1 MHLVRRFFGFLTAV
15 PLSPGEQQQ
24 VRDLLRPALARLFF
38 AQRHEDQR
46 HAFNVQQSVAGTD
59 AIAEAALLHDV
70 GKTHSGL
77 GAFSRSLAT
86 LLNGIGLPTR
96 GRWKIYLDHGNIGA
110 DMLTEANATEL
121 AILFTR
127 HHPGP
132 APAGVN
138 PTTWHALEEA
148 DNA

>member
-1 MHLVRRFFGFLTAV
+1 MHLVRRFFGFLTAT

-38 AQRHEDQR
+38 AQRREDQR
-46 HAFNVQQSVAGTD
+46 HAFNVQQSVGGTD
-59 AIAEAALLHDV
+59 DIAEAALLHDV

-86 LLNGIGLPTR
+86 LCNGIGLPTR
-96 GRWKIYLDHGNIGA
+96 GHWKTYLDHGNIGA
-110 DMLTEANATEL
+110 DMLTEADASEL
-121 AILFTR
+121 AISFTR

-132 APAGVN
+132 PPVGVSQEA
-138 PTTWHALEEA
+138 WHALEEA